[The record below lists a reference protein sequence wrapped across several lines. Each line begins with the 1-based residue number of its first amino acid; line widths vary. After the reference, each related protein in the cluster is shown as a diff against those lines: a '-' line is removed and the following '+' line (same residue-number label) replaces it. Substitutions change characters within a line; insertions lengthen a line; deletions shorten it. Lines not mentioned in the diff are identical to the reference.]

1 MPSSSWVPHSYK
13 SDMNPS
19 LAEQL
24 KLDTDEIILKQVR
37 KHWFVLLAQT
47 AGVII
52 LAVVPIPLA
61 VIGLSGT
68 ELLPGLALDP
78 RELYGPAI
86 FFLTAWLL
94 VMWMTLFGIWTD
106 YYLDN
111 WIVTTRR
118 VIAIDQQG
126 FFRRKVASFRLER
139 LQNVTID
146 IHGIIATFLNFGHIT
161 AETAGN
167 TEAFVIRGIPDPR
180 GVKALI
186 QEHADE
192 VIGSGRF
199 PSGDSSSTI

>member
-1 MPSSSWVPHSYK
+1 
-13 SDMNPS
+13 MNRTF
-19 LAEQL
+19 AEQL
-24 KLDTDEIILKQVR
+24 KLEDGEYIVKQVR

-47 AGVII
+47 VGIVIMA
-52 LAVVPIPLA
+52 LVPIVL
-61 VIGLSGT
+61 VVMGLSGINT
-68 ELLPGLALDP
+68 LPNINFDVHD
-78 RELYGPAI
+78 LYGPAI
-86 FFLTAWLL
+86 FFMAAWFL

-111 WIVTTRR
+111 WIITTRR

-126 FFRRKVASFRLER
+126 FFRRRVASFRLER

-146 IHGIIATFLNFGHIT
+146 VHGIIATLLNFGNIT

-167 TEAFVIRGIPDPR
+167 TEAFIIRGIPDPR

-192 VIGSGRF
+192 VVPGKTSF
-199 PSGDSSSTI
+199 PGAPQVQSTP

>member
-1 MPSSSWVPHSYK
+1 
-13 SDMNPS
+13 MNPS

-24 KLDTDEIILKQVR
+24 KLDTDEIILRQVR
-37 KHWFVLLAQT
+37 KHWFILFAQT
-47 AGVII
+47 AGVIL
-52 LAVVPIPLA
+52 LAIVPIPL
-61 VIGLSGT
+61 VFVGLSSI
-68 ELLPGLALDP
+68 EILPGLAIEVG
-78 RELYGPAI
+78 ELYAPAI
-86 FFLTAWLL
+86 FFLTAWFL
-94 VMWMTLFGIWTD
+94 VMWMSLFGIWTD

-111 WIVTTRR
+111 WVVTNRR

-167 TEAFVIRGIPDPR
+167 TEAFIIRGIPDPR

-192 VIGSGRF
+192 VISSGRF
-199 PSGDSSSTI
+199 QSGDSSSTI